1 MTESVLRIQEVCD
14 ELAYHISD
22 SVDLKSTALVS
33 HTLCISAQRQ
43 LFRHIAL
50 DPMYF
55 PHNGADPLSVV
66 FSNAQSKVEAAA
78 QRLSAIL
85 VAKPH
90 LLGCV
95 RHLTVCTPPVV
106 VELIANFQFPMLQKL
121 SLVFDYSA
129 PEEATLRCFRDLL
142 ASPLLREVEVSY
154 VDLEDNP
161 FTPFASLFETCSPRL
176 ESLAFNQI
184 AFPSSIPTTS
194 EPRQSRPQI
203 KTLKLDDATN
213 CGDWFMSSSCP
224 FDFTHLRDVDVVAGD
239 EQRDESLLLFLTSVR
254 LSLTRLVFSNAPDI
268 DLSEF
273 PALTHLGI
281 NPAYGLSPLLPN
293 NRVETLVFYLNLFR
307 FEGGHGGQRYLAA
320 DKFVAEAQMPALRQ
334 VEVCVSGNGTFDQEV
349 VEAHFP
355 QLVAK
360 GLVTVV
366 NCTFPPSE

>member
-1 MTESVLRIQEVCD
+1 MTESILRIQEMSD

-22 SVDLKSTALVS
+22 SVDLKSVALVS
-33 HTLCISAQRQ
+33 RTLCISAQRQ
-43 LFRHIAL
+43 LFRHVAL
-50 DPMYF
+50 DPTYY
-55 PHNGADPLSVV
+55 PYNGADTWSVV
-66 FSNAQSKVEAAA
+66 FKNAQSKVEAAA

-95 RHLTVCTPPVV
+95 QHLTVCTPPMV
-106 VELIANFQFPMLQKL
+106 VELLANFQFPMLQKL
-121 SLVFDYSA
+121 SLVFEYSA
-129 PEEATLRCFRDLL
+129 LEEATLRFFRYLI

-161 FTPFASLFETCSPRL
+161 FAPFASLFETCSPRL

-213 CGDWFMSSSCP
+213 CGDWFMSPSSP
-224 FDFTHLRDVDVVAGD
+224 FDFTHLSDVDVMA
-239 EQRDESLLLFLTSVR
+239 RDDNESLLLFLTSVR
-254 LSLTRLVFSNAPDI
+254 LSLTRLVFSNATDI
-268 DLSEF
+268 NLSEF
-273 PALTHLGI
+273 PALTYLGI
-281 NPAYGLSPLLPN
+281 DPAYGLSPLLPN
-293 NRVETLVFYLNLFR
+293 NRVEKLVFYVDLIR
-307 FEGGHGGQRYLAA
+307 FEKGHGRRRYLAA

-334 VEVCVSGNGTFDQEV
+334 VEVYVSGNGTFDREV

-360 GLVTVV
+360 GLVTVL
-366 NCTFPPSE
+366 NYTFPPSSE